1 MVTHLKILAL
11 LNMLNVD
18 LKFFLK
24 SEKRNQSFKKGRQ
37 FQWFAVLFTT
47 SLVAIDDSVYPR

>member
-1 MVTHLKILAL
+1 MRFGSSFHCPEDSI
-11 LNMLNVD
+11 VD

-24 SEKRNQSFKKGRQ
+24 VKKGTKVLKKGRQ
-37 FQWFAVLFTT
+37 SQWFAVLFTT